1 MKSLTFTLFFLLS
14 LISGNITAG
23 DYVKA
28 QLFYSKFYS
37 PVDGPYLETYLSV
50 VGSSVV
56 FIKND
61 NGKFQGS
68 IEVTMIFSKDGE
80 VKSFDKYEL
89 SSPEVEDTTNID
101 FNFLDQ
107 QRFNLSNGIYDFEI
121 QIEDMNSDMSPFK
134 TTQTIEIDFPEDEI
148 SVSGIELIESYSK
161 TTQENI
167 LSKSGLDLVPY
178 VYNFYPDAI
187 NHLQF
192 YVEVYNTIKV
202 LGEGEKFL
210 LNYYIEN
217 YENKQHLQKFSRFK
231 RETAQQ
237 VNVLFADFDITYLPS
252 GNYYLI
258 VEVRD
263 KENHLK
269 ASNKMFIQRSN
280 PDVEPQYADISDI
293 SVENS
298 FVSKITNMDTLM
310 EYIHCLVPIS
320 SNIEMQ
326 FIKYQIDKPGA
337 ELDLMQRFF
346 LSFWLNR
353 NNLDPESAWNDYLIA
368 VEFVDDQFGYPG
380 KKGKKG
386 YETDRGHIY
395 LKYGPPNTITDRPFD
410 ASASGMTI
418 NNGGVQAPDPGS
430 VPYQIWFYY
439 SLNNMANRKF
449 VFANPNLAT
458 YDYELIHSNV
468 PGEIQNANWQQELS
482 RIKQG
487 LTMPGTDTYNG
498 QSGEYYNYPR

>member
-1 MKSLTFTLFFLLS
+1 MKNLIFALL
-14 LISGNITAG
+14 LPVCLMSGEVIAG
-23 DYVKA
+23 NYVKA

-37 PVDGPYLETYLSV
+37 PADGPYLETYLSV

-56 FIKND
+56 FMKNST
-61 NGKFQGS
+61 GKFQGS

-80 VKSFDKYEL
+80 IKNFDKYEL
-89 SSPEVEDTTNID
+89 SSPEVDDTTNID

-107 QRFNLSNGIYDFEI
+107 QRFNLPNGTYDFEI
-121 QIEDMNSDMSPFK
+121 QIRDIHSEIPPFK
-134 TTQTIEIDFPEDEI
+134 TTQTIEIDFPDDDI
-148 SVSGIELIESYSK
+148 SVSGIELVESYTK
-161 TTQENI
+161 TTKENI

-178 VYNFYPDAI
+178 VYNFYPDAV
-187 NHLQF
+187 NHLRF
-192 YVEVYNTIKV
+192 YAEVYNTLKI

-217 YENKQHLQKFSRFK
+217 YENKQHLSKFSRYK
-231 RETAQQ
+231 RETAKQ

-252 GNYYLI
+252 GNYYLVI
-258 VEVRD
+258 EVRD
-263 KENHLK
+263 KENTLK
-269 ASNKMFIQRSN
+269 ATNKLFFQRSN
-280 PDVEPQYADISDI
+280 PDVEPRYADISNI

-298 FVSKITNMDTLM
+298 FVSNITNRDTLL
-310 EYIHCLVPIS
+310 EYIHSLVPIS
-320 SNIEMQ
+320 TNPEIQ
-326 FIKYQIDKPGA
+326 FIKYQINKPGA
-337 ELDLMQRFF
+337 EVDLMQRFF
-346 LSFWLNR
+346 LNFWLNR
-353 NNLDPESAWNDYLIA
+353 DNLDPEGAWKEYLVA

-386 YETDRGHIY
+386 YETDRGRIY

-410 ASASGMTI
+410 ASTSGMAI
-418 NNGGVQAPDPGS
+418 NNGGVEAPDPGS

-439 SLNNMANRKF
+439 SLNNQVNRKF

-458 YDYELIHSNV
+458 YDYELIHSNM
-468 PGEIQNANWQQELS
+468 PGEIHNANWQQELS

-487 LTMPGTDTYNG
+487 MTMPGNDTYNG